1 MGIIEKMLR
10 YDFCVYWALLSN
22 ESGGVAYDENGRP
35 QYTTAVQLACR
46 WEDTLEEFVDSQG
59 TRQMS
64 QSVVYVESDVQVGG
78 MLFHGELTDLAVL
91 TDPRAIDNVW
101 EIKRFDKLPKLK
113 YTEFLRTAY
122 L

>member
-1 MGIIEKMLR
+1 MSVITRMLQF
-10 YDFCVYWALLSN
+10 DTCVYWALKSN

-35 QYTTAVQLACR
+35 QYTVAVELDCR
-46 WEDTLEEFVDSQG
+46 WEDVLKEFVDSEG
-59 TRQMS
+59 TKQMS

-78 MLFHGELTDLAVL
+78 MLFNGELTNLAVL

-101 EIKRFDKLPKLK
+101 EIRRFDKLPKLR